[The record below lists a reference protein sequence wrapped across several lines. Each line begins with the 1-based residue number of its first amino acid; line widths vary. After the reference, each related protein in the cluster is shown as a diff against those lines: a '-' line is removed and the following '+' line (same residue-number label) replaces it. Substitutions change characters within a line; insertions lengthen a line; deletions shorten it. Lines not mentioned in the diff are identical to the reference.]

1 MLVGEGAV
9 LNILLANNNKVLN
22 NVLKEADSKLFEQL

>member
-1 MLVGEGAV
+1 MLIGESTA

-22 NVLKEADSKLFEQL
+22 DVLKEADSKLLKQL